1 MSMQIGFLVMQIVQY
16 CGILVLCILGNV
28 MPMKCMVLHTEEML
42 EISETQD
49 GLMFYYITQNDRI
62 GEQKKNDTLYILGY
76 NYFMVGFPLPL
87 YIFEK

>member
-1 MSMQIGFLVMQIVQY
+1 
-16 CGILVLCILGNV
+16 
-28 MPMKCMVLHTEEML
+28 ML

>member
-1 MSMQIGFLVMQIVQY
+1 
-16 CGILVLCILGNV
+16 
-28 MPMKCMVLHTEEML
+28 ML

-49 GLMFYYITQNDRI
+49 GLMFYYITQNDRT
-62 GEQKKNDTLYILGY
+62 GEQKNDTLYILGY